1 MCPSPCVW
9 NEEDYKQPLLQHR
22 GLAQAVRPGLRLGQL
37 RDNEQ
42 FRVPLAG
49 GRQRERR
56 DGCGSCYNATRYGAD
71 APCDAFFTK
80 PHACCPTR
88 YHWTVVVEAPDESN
102 DMPDYGEEGMDGAL
116 PRPKRSPASSTRTRP
131 LMERMTSLGKI
142 TRQG

>member
-9 NEEDYKQPLLQHR
+9 NEGNYNHPCSTAGSHEPC
-22 GLAQAVRPGLRLGQL
+22 GQAYDSASCETTSNPDCRWQ
-37 RDNEQ
+37 
-42 FRVPLAG
+42 AG
-49 GRQRERR
+49 ADANDEN
-56 DGCGSCYNATRYGAD
+56 GCGSCYNATRYGAD